1 MGKIELKISDMSC
14 QHCVK
19 TVTDALTALEG
30 VQRAKVN
37 LRKGEAVV
45 HFDTSRLTTADLTE
59 AITKAGFEAVK
70 KTEPLSLKSIG
81 GILILL
87 LSIIGCSDMPYTGSM
102 LTVDDVDRYIVSSEK
117 GRVCLQNGN

>member
-1 MGKIELKISDMSC
+1 MQKTKLKIGGMSC

-45 HFDTSRLTTADLTE
+45 RFDELSVNAVNLRD
-59 AITKAGFEAVK
+59 AITQAGFEA
-70 KTEPLSLKSIG
+70 L
-81 GILILL
+81 
-87 LSIIGCSDMPYTGSM
+87 
-102 LTVDDVDRYIVSSEK
+102 
-117 GRVCLQNGN
+117 

>member
-1 MGKIELKISDMSC
+1 MQKTKLKIGGMSC

-45 HFDTSRLTTADLTE
+45 RFDELCVSPVNLRD
-59 AITKAGFEAVK
+59 AITQAGFEA
-70 KTEPLSLKSIG
+70 L
-81 GILILL
+81 
-87 LSIIGCSDMPYTGSM
+87 
-102 LTVDDVDRYIVSSEK
+102 
-117 GRVCLQNGN
+117 